1 MTSLG
6 PLSAQPSPFMSA
18 PTYSAWR
25 SAASAGQP
33 IGFKPLTG
41 DRITFGSAGTSPAE
55 ALKRVNQQAL
65 TLFPANADA
74 STLVSNFSQLNGDVA
89 VYDGKKA
96 DQAWVD
102 TVCRELGVVAFNHV
116 PDSIRFNQ
124 DPTQVPKF
132 DDEGGIFPK
141 AFTDEALPKLY
152 QNKQLAVFLSSGA
165 SRGIL
170 IEELYHL
177 LQVKAGLPF
186 GTGNMDVDM
195 AAKDYN
201 NSYNRH
207 LLSGVHNSLVE
218 WQSRQPT
225 WLQWATQPANVA
237 LSTIGAVGNLGKR
250 LFSWGVEV
258 PYIMIQRALGIIK
271 TNPNSAG
278 QALRNEMER
287 EQEVDKF
294 MLNNGSAL
302 GLNLWERWA
311 RIDHW
316 LCESKL
322 KALLSYKLEHITP
335 ETFKKPAQN

>member
-1 MTSLG
+1 MTTLG
-6 PLSAQPSPFMSA
+6 TYANSVSPFITASTHGQWRASA
-18 PTYSAWR
+18 PT
-25 SAASAGQP
+25 
-33 IGFKPLTG
+33 FKPAALPSG
-41 DRITFGSAGTSPAE
+41 DRVTFGSQPVSPAE
-55 ALKRVNQQAL
+55 ALARVNQQAL

-74 STLVSNFSQLNGDVA
+74 STLVSNFSKIHGDVA
-89 VYDGKKA
+89 VYDGKNP
-96 DQAWVD
+96 DQAWVN

-124 DPTQVPKF
+124 DPNKVPHF
-132 DDEGGIFPK
+132 DDEGGVFPK

-152 QNKQLAVFLSSGA
+152 QNKQLAVFLSSGS
-165 SRGIL
+165 SRGVL

-177 LQVKAGLPF
+177 KQVKAGLPF

-201 NSYNRH
+201 NRYNRH
-207 LLSGVHNSLVE
+207 IFSGIHNSLSN

-225 WLQWATQPANVA
+225 WLQWLTQPANLA
-237 LSTIGAVGNLGKR
+237 LGTVGALGNLAKR

-258 PYIMIQRALGIIK
+258 PYIMAKRALGIIK

-287 EQEVDKF
+287 EQEVDAF
-294 MLNNGSAL
+294 MFKNASSL
-302 GLNLWERWA
+302 GLSLWERWS

-335 ETFKKPAQN
+335 ETFQKPAHV

>member
-6 PLSAQPSPFMSA
+6 PQSLHISPFMSA
-18 PTYSAWR
+18 SAYNGWQ
-25 SAASAGQP
+25 ASAPASYGRGIQ
-33 IGFKPLTG
+33 PLTR
-41 DRITFGSAGTSPAE
+41 DRITFGSSAAD
-55 ALKRVNQQAL
+55 ALKKVNQQAL

-74 STLVSNFSQLNGDVA
+74 ATLIKNFSQLNGDVA
-89 VYDGKKA
+89 MYDGSKP
-96 DQAWVD
+96 DQAWVN

-124 DPTQVPKF
+124 DPTQLPSF

-141 AFTDEALPKLY
+141 AFTDVALPQLY
-152 QNKQLAVFLSSGA
+152 RDKQLAVFLSDNA
-165 SRGIL
+165 SRGVL

-186 GTGNMDVDM
+186 GTGHMDVDM

-201 NSYNRH
+201 NRYNRH
-207 LLSGVHNSLVE
+207 MLSGVHNDLVH

-225 WLQWATQPANVA
+225 WVQWATSPANFV
-237 LSTIGAVGNLGKR
+237 LGTIGSLGNLAKR
-250 LFSWGVEV
+250 AFSWGVEV
-258 PYIMIQRALGIIK
+258 PYIMAKRALGLIK

-294 MLNNGSAL
+294 MLRNGSAL
-302 GLNLWERWA
+302 GLSLWERWSH
-311 RIDHW
+311 IDHW

-335 ETFKKPAQN
+335 DSFKKPTA